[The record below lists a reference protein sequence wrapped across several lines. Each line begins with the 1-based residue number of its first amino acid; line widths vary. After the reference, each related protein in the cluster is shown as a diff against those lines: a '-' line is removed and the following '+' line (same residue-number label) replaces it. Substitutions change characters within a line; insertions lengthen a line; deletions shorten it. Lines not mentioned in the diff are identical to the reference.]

1 MVVKSV
7 LSAGVK
13 QLTKGLSKKAAA
25 ETVELI
31 GRQTMNDI
39 GELVIKDPSR
49 LKYVT
54 EAITSNPR
62 NFKALNDITQ
72 EAATQKYNSQLATK
86 TQNFASG
93 NQNLDWVTHTSSP
106 LGKKGMRKNIKSF
119 GYSQRQV
126 DPAIAPKE
134 IQNKW
139 DQEMGS
145 RTIDGEEQLV
155 VSGGSTPTKASDIS
169 VEGQRPLQL
178 QDKSKNQARKISN
191 QKNIRDPHAFT
202 SPEAADN
209 FKKLD
214 AEAKAAS
221 RKLQEEARA
230 RGETVR
236 AGEQLVHVEHDI
248 ALRAKGHWD
257 RVGYTGNDPGN
268 LFVQY
273 DPDARQFKD
282 NIENWLYPKS
292 KTLGIRT
299 DKTNMRDLIIFDVNT
314 GEQITVIKMPD
325 DFTKTMSGIPQEIKN
340 ILKELAAK
348 AKRKSIDMTAGGKV
362 SKFESGIL
370 HSPTGTG
377 DQAFDNVVN
386 ALKDN
391 PNAFDTSGMG
401 GSINISDRD

>member
-1 MVVKSV
+1 M
-7 LSAGVK
+7 
-13 QLTKGLSKKAAA
+13 SKKAVA
-25 ETVELI
+25 ETTQII
-31 GRQTMNDI
+31 GKQTMEQMGD
-39 GELVIKDPSR
+39 LVIKNPER
-49 LKYVT
+49 LGYVV
-54 EAITSNPR
+54 EAVNKR
-62 NFKALNDITQ
+62 NFKALNELQQ
-72 EAATQKYNSQLATK
+72 EAANNAFNSRSAALK
-86 TQNFASG
+86 ENFISG

-106 LGKKGMRKNIKSF
+106 LGKKGMRKNLKSF
-119 GYSQRQV
+119 GYSQRQI
-126 DPAIAPKE
+126 DPSIAPKE
-134 IQNKW
+134 IQNRW

-145 RTIDGEEQLV
+145 RTWDGEEQLV

-178 QDKSKNQARKISN
+178 QDKSKNQARKRSN

-221 RKLQEEARA
+221 RKLQEEAKA

-257 RVGYTGNDPGN
+257 RVGYKGNDPGN

-273 DPDARQFKD
+273 DADARQFKD

-325 DFTKTMSGIPQEIKN
+325 DFTKAMSGIPQEIKN
-340 ILKELAAK
+340 LLKELAAK
-348 AKRKSIDMTAGGKV
+348 AKRKSKV
-362 SKFESGIL
+362 TKYNTGIL
-370 HSPTGTG
+370 HSPIDENT
-377 DQAFDNVVN
+377 DPAFASVVN
-386 ALKDN
+386 QLKDN
-391 PNAFDTSGMG
+391 PNAFDRSGMG
-401 GSINISDRD
+401 GRTYISDRD